1 MEQLI
6 LHLIGDYVTQTDWMA
21 RNKTRR
27 MPVAVLHAF
36 VYSLPFLLLS
46 PSLLAIA
53 VIFLTHVVI
62 DHYRLARF
70 VIYAKNKITAP
81 GLAWAD
87 ACETGHHKDT
97 PPWLAFWLLILVDN
111 TMHLTINYAALRWL

>member
-21 RNKTRR
+21 RTKTHR
-27 MPVAVLHAF
+27 MGVAVLHAL

-46 PSLLAIA
+46 PSLLAILVIFSTHA
-53 VIFLTHVVI
+53 VI
-62 DHYRLARF
+62 DRYRLARF
-70 VIYAKNKITAP
+70 LIFAKNKITQP

-87 ACETGHHKDT
+87 ASETGHPKDT
-97 PPWLAFWLLILVDN
+97 PPWISFWLLILVDN